1 MKKSYLFGI
10 LLLLYSLFGFGQD
23 CVTQATLSNDVAIC
37 FGENTTITLTNSDP
51 LITYQLRD
59 GATDIGAPVSGNGG
73 NLIFNVTPGSTTT
86 YSVYAVTCALTYN
99 DTVTVTVKPIPDAV
113 ASIASQAS
121 CSENPITIITFSGNV
136 AGTVFN
142 WTRNNTVSVTGIP
155 ASGNGNISGTLTNTT
170 ALPVL
175 VTFTITPTADGCDGI
190 PITATVTVNP
200 TPIVNATNPTQIR
213 CSGAAMATM
222 VLSGTTPGS
231 TFNWSR
237 DNTVDVT
244 GIANSGS
251 GNISG
256 TLVNTTN
263 SPIIVTFTIVPT
275 ANGCDGNPINT
286 TVTVNPTPDVV
297 ATNAS
302 QTICSGESIATI
314 ALSGNVASS
323 VFNWTRNNTAS
334 VTGIPASG
342 SGSISGVLTNT
353 TALPVLVTFTIT
365 PTSNGCNGTPITATV
380 LVNPIPIVNATNPT
394 QIRCSGVAMATM
406 ALSGTTPGST
416 FNWTRDNT
424 VDVTGIANSG
434 SGNISGT
441 LVNTTNSPVTVTF
454 TITPT
459 ANSCDGNP
467 INTNVTVN
475 PTPDVAATNS
485 SQTICSGETIATI
498 AFSGNVTG
506 TVFNWTRNN
515 LANVS
520 GIPLSGSGDI
530 TGSLI
535 NTNSTVRTITFTI
548 TPTANGCNGAPIT
561 ATVMIYPVP
570 TLTAALPNQIRC
582 SGTAIGSFSIA
593 SSVTGT
599 SYQWIRDNTVNVTG
613 IPDSGGPSL
622 MTGIPINNTN
632 IPQTVNFTVTPTANN
647 CEGAPIIVSLLVNPT
662 PNAVA
667 TPTSQTSCS
676 EGTIT
681 DIILSGNVTGTT
693 YTWTRTE
700 TTDLTGIPASGNG
713 DISGILTNNTNFI
726 QTTVFTIRPNANSCN
741 GPTITASVTV
751 NPTPTAT
758 TLNTS
763 QTVCSG
769 SPITAIS
776 FTGTVVGTT
785 YNWTRNN
792 TTAVT
797 GLESGSGNITGILT
811 NTTTTQQTVTFTIT
825 PIANGCPDNPITAA
839 VIVEPLSLGGSVTV
853 SQPNILPTVN
863 TATACHIANGTLYL
877 SGHRGAVVRWEYS
890 TTGGIT
896 WIAIANTNSTHTYSN
911 ITQSTIFRAVVQN
924 SPCAIAFST
933 SSMINVIP
941 NIKPTPVTATPSTIC
956 NGDSSVLTS
965 QSGYAT
971 SSTLATGGSFSNSN
985 PTGWSVNGCGNCLNA
1000 GASNT
1005 NPGHWQLSAT
1015 NGGTYSGINY
1025 TSSGK
1030 FAIANGDF
1038 NSYLYTPI
1046 FNTFGLTTA
1055 TLSFTHA
1062 YNFLAGS
1069 SGYIQI
1075 SVNGGAY
1082 TTIATFAGPSALGPY
1097 NGFAP
1102 GSVDLNPYL
1111 GQPNLRI
1118 RFFYDGAVGSSWAVD
1133 NIQIP
1138 DVPLNLS
1145 TQWVDATT
1153 GILISNSATMT
1164 VTPSV
1169 TTTYAVTS
1177 FLNGCNSFGTDG
1189 TAYVTVIVNPRPT
1202 ARISQDQ
1209 VVCMGDTASFSVAL
1223 TGRGPWR
1230 ITYSDGVTPTTVNN
1244 ILTNPYTFSIP
1255 NMTTSKTYTV
1265 TALNDV
1271 RCTAIGSDISGSATV
1286 TVLNGTQGLWT
1297 GLMSN
1302 DWFDCKNWAGG
1313 LPSATVDAVIPTVT
1327 TGGRMPVIDNA
1338 SSFAAAYSFIA
1349 TARDMIINP
1358 GASVTMTANS
1368 NLHIKRDWRNSGS
1381 FIPGTGTVTFNG
1393 AINNQIQLI
1402 NSGIKLNEGFYNLTL
1417 NNTNGARGVS
1427 VADGFELT
1435 VANNLSLTSG
1445 DLRLTGE
1452 AQLVQNGI
1460 GPNPPGGT
1468 GKLLRDQQGTKSS
1481 YHYNY
1486 WSSPVS
1492 ADNLSYTIGGVLK
1505 DGTNAAISPFN
1516 PGAISFGD
1524 GYNYSDGALTS
1535 PIKISNRWL
1544 YKYTQISTSYWSW
1557 QAIGNT
1563 GSVKVGEGFTMKGVT
1578 GSEPSTNYQNY
1589 VFTGKPNNGDI
1600 NLSMAMNQ
1608 LYLIG
1613 NPYPSVLDAN
1623 AFITDNV
1630 LDNGTPLSN
1639 VFNGALYF
1647 WDHFGG
1653 NSHYLNQYIGGY
1665 ATYTLIGG
1673 VTAISN
1679 DPLINNN
1686 NATGTKVPQRYIPV
1700 AQGFFIRTDI
1710 AGASGLS
1717 NPITGGTVKFR
1728 NSQRAFKTE
1737 SPAESVFFK
1746 TTNSTVSEDSDN
1758 RQKIRLSY
1766 ESASGL
1772 RRQLL
1777 VGADTNTSNLFDIGY
1792 DAPMIDVNQDDMYWN
1807 ISNGKFV
1814 IQGIPD
1820 FNIAQILP
1828 LGIKVTTAGT
1838 SKIKINT
1845 LENIPTSTDI
1855 YLFDN
1860 ATGIYHD
1867 IKNQDFSADL
1877 PIGEYN
1883 DRFSLRFTTET
1894 LSTDEAVLNDG
1905 IIIFTD
1911 NNHILNIKNTI
1922 SDVRV
1927 EAVVLYNILGQS
1939 VAKWDVANE
1948 EQQNIKIPVEHIRSG
1963 TYIVKL
1969 KTTDGALSK
1978 KVIIQ

>member
-1 MKKSYLFGI
+1 MKKSYLLGI
-10 LLLLYSLFGFGQD
+10 LLLLYSLFGFSQD
-23 CVTQATLSNDVAIC
+23 CVTQATLSNDVALC
-37 FGENTTITLTNSDP
+37 FGESTTITLANSDP

-73 NLIFNVTPGSTTT
+73 NLVFNVTPGSTTT
-86 YSVYAVTCALTYN
+86 YSVYAVTCAFTYN
-99 DTVTVTVKPIPDAV
+99 DTVTVTVNPIPNAV
-113 ASIASQAS
+113 ASTGSQAS
-121 CSENPITIITFSGNV
+121 CSGNPITAITFSGSV
-136 AGTVFN
+136 AGAVYN
-142 WTRNNTVSVTGIP
+142 WTRNNTVNVTGIA
-155 ASGNGNISGTLTNTT
+155 ASGSGTISGTLTNTT

-175 VTFTITPTADGCDGI
+175 VTFTITPTANGCDGT

-263 SPIIVTFTIVPT
+263 SPVIVTFTITPT
-275 ANGCDGNPINT
+275 ANGCDGSPIFT
-286 TVTVNPTPDVV
+286 TVTVNPTPDVT
-297 ATNAS
+297 ATNSS
-302 QTICSGESIATI
+302 QTICSGESIATMT
-314 ALSGNVASS
+314 LSGNVVGT
-323 VFNWTRNNTAS
+323 VFNWTRNNTVN
-334 VTGIPASG
+334 VTGISASG
-342 SGSISGVLTNT
+342 SGNISGVLTNT
-353 TALPVLVTFTIT
+353 TASPVLVTFTLT
-365 PTSNGCNGTPITATV
+365 PTANGCNGTPVTATV

-394 QIRCSGVAMATM
+394 QIRCSGAAMATM
-406 ALSGTTPGST
+406 VLSGTTPGST
-416 FNWTRDNT
+416 FNWSRDNT

-434 SGNISGT
+434 SGNISGA

-459 ANSCDGNP
+459 ANGCDGNP
-467 INTNVTVN
+467 IYTSVTVN
-475 PTPDVAATNS
+475 PTPDVTVTNS
-485 SQTICSGETIATI
+485 SQTICSGESIATI
-498 AFSGNVTG
+498 AFSGNVAG

-515 LANVS
+515 LANVN

-530 TGSLI
+530 SGTLT
-535 NTNSTVRTITFTI
+535 NTNAVPRTITFTI
-548 TPTANGCNGAPIT
+548 TPTANGCNGTPIT
-561 ATVMIYPVP
+561 ATVIINPIP
-570 TLTAALPNQIRC
+570 IASSSLPNQTRC
-582 SGTAIGSFSIA
+582 SGVAIGSFGITSN
-593 SSVTGT
+593 VTGT
-599 SYQWIRDNTVNVTG
+599 TYQWIRDNIVDVTG
-613 IPDSGGPSL
+613 IGSSG
-622 MTGIPINNTN
+622 TGTITGTLTNNTN
-632 IPQTVNFTVTPTANN
+632 DPQTVNFTVTPTANN
-647 CEGAPIIVSLLVNPT
+647 CQGSPITVSVLVNPT
-662 PNAVA
+662 PNVVA
-667 TPTSQTSCS
+667 TPASQTICS
-676 EGTIT
+676 GGTIT

-700 TTDLTGIPASGNG
+700 TIDITGIPASGSG
-713 DISGILTNNTNFI
+713 DISGILTNNTNSI
-726 QTTVFTIRPNANSCN
+726 QTTVFTIRPNANGCN
-741 GPTITASVTV
+741 GPTITASITV
-751 NPTPTAT
+751 NPTPTVAT
-758 TLNTS
+758 VNTS

-776 FTGTVVGTT
+776 FTGTVLGTT

-792 TTAVT
+792 TTTIT
-797 GLESGSGNITGILT
+797 GLENGAGNITGILT
-811 NTTTTQQTVTFTIT
+811 NTTTTQQTATFTIT
-825 PIANGCPDNPITAA
+825 PIANGCPGTPITAT

-853 SQPNILPTVN
+853 SQPNITPTVN
-863 TATACHIANGTLYL
+863 TATSCHVANGTLYL

-890 TTGGIT
+890 TTGGIS
-896 WIAIANTNSTHTYSN
+896 WLAIANTTNTHTYSN

-933 SSMINVIP
+933 STMINVIP
-941 NIKPTPVTATPSTIC
+941 NIRPTPVTAIPSTIC
-956 NGDSSVLTS
+956 NGDSAVLSS

-971 SSTLATGGSFSNSN
+971 SSTLATGGTFSNSN
-985 PTGWSVNGCGNCLNA
+985 PTGWLVNGCGNCLNA

-1082 TTIATFAGPSALGPY
+1082 ATIATFAGPSTLGPY

-1102 GSVDLNPYL
+1102 GSVDLSPYL

-1118 RFFYDGAVGSSWAVD
+1118 RFFYDGVVGSSWAVD

-1138 DVPLNLS
+1138 DAPLNLS
-1145 TQWVDATT
+1145 TQWVDAVT
-1153 GILISNSATMT
+1153 GVVISNSATMT
-1164 VTPSV
+1164 VTPTE

-1189 TAYVTVIVNPRPT
+1189 TAYVTVTVNPRPT

-1209 VVCMGDTASFSVAL
+1209 VVCMGETATFNVAL

-1230 ITYSDGVTPTTVNN
+1230 ITYTNGVTSTTVSN
-1244 ILTNPYTFSIP
+1244 ILTNPYTFSVP
-1255 NMTTSKTYTV
+1255 NMTTSRTYTL

-1297 GLMSN
+1297 GLVSN

-1313 LPSATVDAVIPTVT
+1313 LPSATIDAQIPTGLT
-1327 TGGRMPVIDNA
+1327 TMPIIDP
-1338 SSFAAAYSFIA
+1338 SSPFAAAYSYIA
-1349 TARDMIINP
+1349 TARDVIISP
-1358 GASVTMTANS
+1358 GASITMTANS
-1368 NLHIKRDWRNSGS
+1368 NLHVKRDWRNSGN

-1393 AINNQIQLI
+1393 ATNNQIQLI

-1417 NNTNGARGVS
+1417 NGTNGARGVS

-1435 VANNLSLTSG
+1435 VANNLLLTSG

-1452 AQLVQNGI
+1452 AQLVQNGA

-1481 YHYNY
+1481 FHYNY

-1492 ADNLSYTIGGVLK
+1492 ADNLSYTIGSVLK
-1505 DGTNAAISPFN
+1505 DGTNAVASPFN
-1516 PGAISFGD
+1516 PGVISFGD

-1578 GSEPSTNYQNY
+1578 GLEPSTNYQNY

-1600 NLSMAMNQ
+1600 NLTMAMNQ

-1613 NPYPSVLDAN
+1613 NPYPSALDAN

-1630 LDNGTPLSN
+1630 LDDGSPMSN

-1653 NSHYLNQYIGGY
+1653 NTHYLNQYIGGY
-1665 ATYTLIGG
+1665 ATYNLMGG
-1673 VTAISN
+1673 VVAISN

-1686 NATGTKVPQRYIPV
+1686 NTTGTKVPQRYIPV

-1710 AGASGLS
+1710 AGATGLS

-1746 TTNSTVSEDSDN
+1746 SANSTVSQDSDN
-1758 RQKIRLSY
+1758 RQKIRLGF
-1766 ESASGL
+1766 EAASGL

-1777 VGADTNTSNLFDIGY
+1777 VGVDTNTSNQFDIGY
-1792 DAPMIDVNQDDMYWN
+1792 DAPMIDVNQDDMYWS

-1814 IQGIPD
+1814 IQGVPN
-1820 FNIAQILP
+1820 FNIAQIIP
-1828 LGIKVTTAGT
+1828 LGVKVTTAGT
-1838 SKIKINT
+1838 SKIKIDA
-1845 LENIPTSTDI
+1845 LENIPASTDI

-1860 ATGIYHD
+1860 TTGMYHD
-1867 IKNQDFSADL
+1867 LKNQDFLADL

-1894 LSTDEAVLNDG
+1894 LSNDEIILNNG
-1905 IIIFTD
+1905 IMVFTD
-1911 NNHILNIKNTI
+1911 SNHILNIKNSI

-1927 EAVVLYNILGQS
+1927 ESVALYNILGQS
-1939 VAKWDVANE
+1939 VAKWDVSNE

-1963 TYIVKL
+1963 TYIVKI

-1978 KVIIQ
+1978 KVIIR